1 MDTQNSDRST
11 HREDGNQRGN
21 ATNALRLH
29 RDTKEGLD
37 TLLFCALRLPELEG
51 SSLPARSV
59 LRLLTGEHLEEG
71 EGVTTRGMGP
81 LEWVGAPG
89 VFFYLRQE
97 DAEQLWRSLV
107 TQGWK
112 RLNEPAWGSSVEV

>member
-1 MDTQNSDRST
+1 MAAFPAAFFIACGRPN
-11 HREDGNQRGN
+11 
-21 ATNALRLH
+21 
-29 RDTKEGLD
+29 KE
-37 TLLFCALRLPELEG
+37 R
-51 SSLPARSV
+51 SSLLQLTV
-59 LRLLTGEHLEEG
+59 LLLLTGEHLEEG

>member
-1 MDTQNSDRST
+1 MAAFPAAFFIACGRPNPDRCP
-11 HREDGNQRGN
+11 
-21 ATNALRLH
+21 LPIPPV
-29 RDTKEGLD
+29 
-37 TLLFCALRLPELEG
+37 LL
-51 SSLPARSV
+51 
-59 LRLLTGEHLEEG
+59 LLTGERLEEG

-107 TQGWK
+107 TQGWQ
-112 RLNEPAWGSSVEV
+112 RLKEPA